1 MNLRGI
7 DTWLRPDESL
17 GLNNCDREAIHTP
30 GLIQPHGALAVFD
43 IEGVVVQ
50 QSENLA
56 AWVDFDLLAGIE
68 EELGADGD
76 EFDTRR
82 RSRPVEYDGRSLV
95 AVSHRLDGLRI
106 VEFEA
111 SEDQATDSVSASL
124 VTAFAELSSAKTPVD
139 VFSSAVKSVAE
150 LIGFD
155 RVMAYIFDADGNG
168 SVIAESRTADVQ
180 SFMGLRF
187 PGTDIPKQARR
198 LYVLDWTRQ
207 VVDVDAMA
215 VPLTPNENP
224 VLGRPLNMALCQ
236 LRSVSPIH
244 LEYLR
249 NMRVA
254 ASFSISVIV
263 EDELVGLIACHHSEP
278 KAIPF
283 ARRQACELIGR
294 HLSQR
299 VEYLNAVVERETK
312 TRRLGTQVELLSR
325 LTGAEGLTAQN
336 SAWSEIRGF
345 LNANAFVV
353 SLNGER
359 AVVPSDFSIDQSV
372 WGVGRVLAESSNERC
387 HAVTSMTTVQD
398 AAASGGLL
406 VVPVVGAGWLGWYRE
421 PVDQMVLW
429 AGKPEADGA
438 KDLSPRKSFDAYREV
453 MREQCEAWSSEDVNV
468 AEILRRGLA
477 ARFSH
482 QEVEAD
488 SFEQVLG
495 HMREYVS
502 LLEDT
507 NRDLSSVNED
517 LRQFA
522 YAASH
527 DFKAPLRTIRS
538 FLPLIQRDL
547 AEVPERTRSWFE
559 YVNDAA
565 DSLHRLQNGLW
576 AFSRVNRETAFTTVD
591 LGEIVKRVL
600 GSLAADLGDA
610 KVTVGPMPRVY
621 CVSEQIETV
630 LRNLTENASK
640 YRAQARPLKIGIN
653 ASREATGW
661 LISVSDN
668 GIGFPPSA
676 QNKVFELFSRLHT
689 EHRDGDGLGLALC
702 RRILN
707 HHRGWI
713 AAESDPG
720 QGTTFR
726 FLLPNGDRG
735 VA

>member
-1 MNLRGI
+1 MSLRGI

-17 GLNNCDREAIHTP
+17 GLNNCDREAIHVP
-30 GLIQPHGALAVFD
+30 GSIQPHGALAVFD
-43 IEGVVVQ
+43 SQGTLVQ
-50 QSENLA
+50 QSENLSE
-56 AWVDFDLLAGIE
+56 WVDSELLAAIE
-68 EELGADGD
+68 EELGNGAED
-76 EFDTRR
+76 FDARR
-82 RSRPVEYDGRSLV
+82 ESMPLEYDGRRLV
-95 AVSHRLDGLRI
+95 AISHRLDGLRI
-106 VEFEA
+106 VEFERD
-111 SEDQATDSVSASL
+111 ENNRFDSVSSL
-124 VTAFAELSSAKTPVD
+124 VQVFAELSSAKTPVD
-139 VFSSAVKSVAE
+139 VFSHAVDGIAE

-198 LYVLDWTRQ
+198 LYALDWTRQ
-207 VVDVDAMA
+207 VVDADAKP
-215 VPLTPNENP
+215 VPLTPSENP
-224 VLGRPLNMALCQ
+224 MLGRPLNMAFCQ

-249 NMRVA
+249 NMGVA

-263 EDELVGLIACHHSEP
+263 EGELVGLIACHHSEP
-278 KAIPF
+278 KTIPF
-283 ARRQACELIGR
+283 ARRQACELLGR

-312 TRRLGTQVELLSR
+312 TRRIGTQVELLSR
-325 LTGAEGLTAQN
+325 LTGTEGLTAQN

-345 LNANAFVV
+345 VEASALLVFLNN
-353 SLNGER
+353 ER
-359 AVVPSDFSIDQSV
+359 VVVPSDFSLEESV
-372 WGVGRVLAESSNERC
+372 WGVGQTLAESSSELC
-387 HAVTSMTTVQD
+387 HSVTDMKTVHD
-398 AAASGGLL
+398 GAAEGGLL

-429 AGKPEADGA
+429 AGKPEAGGE
-438 KDLSPRKSFDAYREV
+438 KDLSPRKSFEAYREV
-453 MREQCEAWSSEDVNV
+453 MRGQCESWSIEDVNV
-468 AEILRRGLA
+468 AEILRRGLR
-477 ARFSH
+477 ARFSAG
-482 QEVEAD
+482 EVEAD

-507 NRDLSSVNED
+507 NRNLSSVNED

-547 AEVPERTRSWFE
+547 DEAPERTRSWFE
-559 YVNDAA
+559 YVNTAA
-565 DSLHRLQNGLW
+565 ESLHRLQNGLW
-576 AFSRVNRETAFTTVD
+576 AFSRVNRDTDFTTAD

-600 GSLAADLGDA
+600 GSLAADLRDA
-610 KVTVGPMPRVY
+610 KTTVGAMPQVHG
-621 CVSEQIETV
+621 VPEQLETV
-630 LRNLTENASK
+630 LRNLVENASK
-640 YRAQARPLKIGIN
+640 YRSEERPLKIGIH
-653 ASREATGW
+653 ASREPTGW

-676 QNKVFELFSRLHT
+676 QTKVFELFSRLHT

-707 HHRGWI
+707 HHHGWI
-713 AAESDPG
+713 AAESDPD
-720 QGTTFR
+720 QGSTFR
-726 FLLPNGDRG
+726 FMLPNADSGG
-735 VA
+735 Q